1 MRRRT
6 GTGAFVLRPARA
18 PRVLPA
24 PVENTPPSAAPRA
37 HTPLLPPRARTFWQ
51 RRIRD
56 PIVVQLTQG
65 ITPEK
70 IALTFAVGSA
80 CALFPVFGVTSL
92 LCFVAALVWRLNQP
106 IIQIL
111 NQLLFPVHVAA
122 FLLCV
127 RLGEMLFRVPAAER
141 LTLYPWKMHEQYFEG
156 FWSHPLRSLGFFLQ
170 DNADSVAYSIVA
182 WALLLPLY
190 VPLVYYSLRPVM
202 RGIVKVKAEVAAKK
216 AATAPP
222 PSHPVP

>member
-1 MRRRT
+1 MARP
-6 GTGAFVLRPARA
+6 APLSLLRPARVG
-18 PRVLPA
+18 RVLRGL
-24 PVENTPPSAAPRA
+24 PVENSPPSPAAPKPRG
-37 HTPLLPPRARTFWQ
+37 PLLPPRARTLWQ
-51 RRIRD
+51 RRVRD
-56 PIVVQLTQG
+56 PIVVQITQG

-92 LCFVAALVWRLNQP
+92 LCFITALVWRLNQP

-111 NQLLFPVHVAA
+111 NQLLFPVHVAV

-127 RLGEMLFRVPAAER
+127 RLGEMLFRVPVAER
-141 LTLYPWKMHEQYFEG
+141 LTLDPWKMHVQYFEG
-156 FWSHPLRSLGFFLQ
+156 FWSHPLSSLGFFLE

-190 VPLVYYSLRPVM
+190 VPLVYYTLRPVM

-216 AATAPP
+216 AAAGPP
-222 PSHPVP
+222 PKHPVP